1 MSTFAEN
8 LEFRHN
14 LCSALPSAPFRKMI
28 DGRYVD
34 SKRQFFAICINTG
47 ELDGA
52 GMIKAASALV
62 GSFMDNVTIRPICI
76 NKQLMRWR

>member
-8 LEFRHN
+8 IEFGHN
-14 LCSALPSAPFRKMI
+14 LCSALPSATFRKMI
-28 DGRYVD
+28 DSFYVD
-34 SKRQFFAICINTG
+34 SKRQFFAIYMNTG